1 MKLVTFEDGSSARV
15 GVLDGDLV
23 RDVTAVDDGLPTD
36 MLGVITAADGVLD
49 RIRHATEAAPKVVLG
64 DVTLH
69 APLPSP
75 VGDVIAVGKNYPDHA
90 KEFADSG
97 FDATEKEV
105 LPSYPIIF
113 GKSGSSIVGTGAPIV
128 SGNDPTGTS
137 DYEGEL
143 GVIIGREARSV
154 DPKKALDHVFGFTI
168 INDVTARE
176 LQSMHAQWFVGKSPD
191 TFCPMG
197 PCIVT
202 VDEFGDVASA
212 SLQTTVN
219 GEVRQSFALA
229 DMIFDIPT
237 VIATLSA
244 VMTLRPGVV
253 IATGTG
259 PGVGIGFDPP
269 RFLRPGDVVD
279 VTVDGIGTL
288 SNPVV

>member
-15 GVLDGDLV
+15 GVLEGDLV
-23 RDVTAVDDGLPTD
+23 IDVTAVDDGLPTD
-36 MLGVITAADGVLD
+36 MMGVVAGGEGVLD
-49 RIRHATEAAPKVVLG
+49 QIRRATASAPLLALG
-64 DVTLH
+64 SVGLR

-75 VGDVIAVGKNYPDHA
+75 VGDVIAVGKNYPEHA

-97 FDATEKEV
+97 FDATQKEV
-105 LPSYPIIF
+105 LPSHPIIF
-113 GKSGSSIVGTGAPIV
+113 GKSGSSIIASGVPIV
-128 SGNDPTGTS
+128 SENDPTGTS

-143 GVIIGREARSV
+143 GVIIGRAARSV
-154 DPKKALDHVFGFTI
+154 APEKALDYVFGFTI
-168 INDVTARE
+168 INDVTARA

-202 VDEFGDVASA
+202 TDEFGDVASA
-212 SLQTTVN
+212 SLQTVVN
-219 GEVRQSFALA
+219 GEVRQSFALG
-229 DMIFDIPT
+229 DMIFDVPN
-237 VIATLSA
+237 VIATLSQ
-244 VMTLRPGVV
+244 VMTLRPGVI

-269 RFLRPGDVVD
+269 RFLHPGDVVD
-279 VTVDGIGTL
+279 VTINGIGTL

>member
-1 MKLVTFEDGSSARV
+1 MKLVTFEDGSSTRV
-15 GVLDGDLV
+15 GVLDGNLIS
-23 RDVTAVDDGLPTD
+23 DVTAVDDNLPTD
-36 MLGVITAADGVLD
+36 MLGVITAGGA
-49 RIRHATEAAPKVVLG
+49 VLG
-64 DVTLH
+64 QLRQAAVTAPTVALADVTLH

-75 VGDVIAVGKNYPDHA
+75 TGDVIAVGKNYPEHA

-97 FDATEKEV
+97 FDASQKEV
-105 LPSYPIIF
+105 VPSYPIIF
-113 GKSGSSIVGTGAPIV
+113 GKSGSSIVGTGVPIV
-128 SGNDPTGTS
+128 TDNDPTDST

-154 DPKKALDHVFGFTI
+154 DEENALDYVFGYTI
-168 INDVTARE
+168 LNDVTARK

-202 VDEFGDVASA
+202 ADEFGDVASA
-212 SLQTTVN
+212 ALETIVN
-219 GEVRQSFALA
+219 GEVRQSFGLG
-229 DMIFDIPT
+229 DMIFDVPN

-259 PGVGIGFDPP
+259 PGVGIGFKPP
-269 RFLRPGDVVD
+269 RFLQSGDVVD